1 VKETAFRDPASAIDQ
16 LVMHDRYLS
25 GRPAE
30 ANKSELQ
37 PEAKRLS
44 LGGLGGDTY
53 VRGLSLGLRE
63 CL

>member
-1 VKETAFRDPASAIDQ
+1 VKEPTLGDPRAPLDKL
-16 LVMHDRYLS
+16 LVHDRDLPR
-25 GRPAE
+25 RPTK

-44 LGGLGGDTY
+44 LGGLRGDSY
-53 VRGLSLGLRE
+53 LRGLRFGLPQ